1 MAQRKVYYIPD
12 NFVDD
17 EKIFG
22 GKFRKRN
29 FIEAVIFTLPVL
41 GLFWLINWAT
51 GIGWGTLFYPTFLF
65 GIATFFLF
73 IIGYNG
79 DSWGET
85 LLLAQKFRSNKFN
98 ISTYNPRV
106 KTELTADYLANPNA
120 NSKAEAIRNFIKNL
134 NDVLAGAR
142 GQSEIADDLTSDK
155 TILWYVEDEGIIEK
169 PESLKTAA
177 EIKQEEKD
185 AKKAAKLE
193 KKKQKEYL
201 STLGPKERKIAKAR
215 FKAQALEKAERDR
228 KRREEELR
236 IYNEAIA
243 KREKEEAEKAKE
255 EQTLSQL
262 EKDKENNKK
271 LSARQAAAQ
280 RRAEIKK
287 LRRENTLREKEE
299 AKAAKKKAKEDALA
313 KKQAEKEAKK
323 KTSPKKKQATQN
335 KAGVAAA
342 PSVQQKEQ
350 PKKPLLIN
358 LDKVSKKEK
367 QQATQQTAAPAVQ
380 EQKPQKSQKSA
391 IDNILKKEAKK
402 KEEPI
407 KEEKQVESKA
417 EVTKPE
423 KREPAIVPVVKASS
437 VQEQTTEK
445 PTHQPVKVPQK
456 EEKVTV
462 TDSKKADVREVPDL
476 LDSHNVFYGIGAS
489 QGNEF
494 VLDDDEKGGNSL

>member
-1 MAQRKVYYIPD
+1 MK
-12 NFVDD
+12 
-17 EKIFG
+17 
-22 GKFRKRN
+22 
-29 FIEAVIFTLPVL
+29 
-41 GLFWLINWAT
+41 
-51 GIGWGTLFYPTFLF
+51 
-65 GIATFFLF
+65 
-73 IIGYNG
+73 
-79 DSWGET
+79 
-85 LLLAQKFRSNKFN
+85 
-98 ISTYNPRV
+98 
-106 KTELTADYLANPNA
+106 
-120 NSKAEAIRNFIKNL
+120 
-134 NDVLAGAR
+134 
-142 GQSEIADDLTSDK
+142 K
-155 TILWYVEDEGIIEK
+155 TILFCVALAGLTAMSSCGNKAATKLENAADSASYALGVSNGARFGEALKSGMYEQLKNIDPNDFMKGLAAA
-169 PESLKTAA
+169 LKTDSTQRSYEMGLSQGLYIKEMLNNIKQGTGVEIDIPTFVQAYKQAMDGDTTLLISAMQSNSVLDAIFRAAA
-177 EIKQEEKD
+177 E
-185 AKKAAKLE
+185 AK
-193 KKKQKEYL
+193 
-201 STLGPKERKIAKAR
+201 
-215 FKAQALEKAERDR
+215 
-228 KRREEELR
+228 
-236 IYNEAIA
+236 
-243 KREKEEAEKAKE
+243 EKEELARLAETPEAKENLAKGEAFLAEKAKE

-407 KEEKQVESKA
+407 KEEKQAESKA

-423 KREPAIVPVVKASS
+423 KKEPAIVPVVKASS

-445 PTHQPVKVPQK
+445 PTHQPVKAPQK
-456 EEKVTV
+456 EEVTV

-476 LDSHNVFYGIGAS
+476 VDSHNVFYGIGAS

>member
-98 ISTYNPRV
+98 ISTYNPRI

-380 EQKPQKSQKSA
+380 EQKPQKSQKNA
-391 IDNILKKEAKK
+391 IDSILKKEAKK

-407 KEEKQVESKA
+407 KEEKQAESKA

-437 VQEQTTEK
+437 VQEQATEK
-445 PTHQPVKVPQK
+445 LAHQPVKAPQK
-456 EEKVTV
+456 EEVTV
-462 TDSKKADVREVPDL
+462 TDSKKVDVREVPDL

>member
-262 EKDKENNKK
+262 EKDKESNKK

-323 KTSPKKKQATQN
+323 KTSPKKKQVTQN

-342 PSVQQKEQ
+342 PSVQQKEE
-350 PKKPLLIN
+350 PNKPLLIN

-367 QQATQQTAAPAVQ
+367 QQATQQTAAPSVQ

-402 KEEPI
+402 KEEPA
-407 KEEKQVESKA
+407 KEEKQAESKTEA
-417 EVTKPE
+417 IKPE
-423 KREPAIVPVVKASS
+423 KKEPAIVPVVKASS

-445 PTHQPVKVPQK
+445 PTHQPVKAPQK
-456 EEKVTV
+456 EEVTV

>member
-287 LRRENTLREKEE
+287 LRRENSLREKEE

-407 KEEKQVESKA
+407 KEEKQAESKA

-423 KREPAIVPVVKASS
+423 KREPTIVPVVKASS

-445 PTHQPVKVPQK
+445 PTHKPVKAPQK
-456 EEKVTV
+456 EEVTV